1 MSGEEQ
7 NTLTVSYS
15 GRVLAALRRDDN
27 TVRPRLDTR
36 FLYTRSFPGLYP
48 ENPAPVRS
56 GMPRH
61 VGARVKRQQ
70 PASLPSLEVALSKK
84 ISSPRLD
91 NTRVGEDSRLKTS
104 HGNPGK
110 MQREDFLP
118 SWKERRDKLKPTRT
132 TGGQTELEKNPS
144 NDETAEQQDSANP
157 NSTAAKTRE
166 TRYNQLPGL
175 STKIEVTLPTF
186 QPGSGGASSP
196 SVLSPLSPHGKV
208 HLAGPMNKMD
218 KIVEYSTQLKEGVI
232 DYDMYMTKLA
242 LLSLQTQI
250 RDVPRR
256 SASKGPKGE
265 LRISKVNIED
275 AIDHISAGPLVR
287 SDAPVP
293 DNPEPLLYRKLT
305 TTRPTIPHSTRVIV
319 GHTLTRRRG
328 ADRSRYPRAPFPMY
342 DWNLHQA
349 ETLLK
354 RNFGFYNYNNATPA
368 TRKPPSRDVLRPL
381 EKPPVEIRPKT
392 FRLPSFGRI
401 PTASREG
408 SVDPRAALSSRGKL
422 PTPAGSDVF
431 QGHLKNV
438 YASIEK
444 AKGAQEE
451 ENGNETPIPIVLSP
465 ATEDTKPDQDMPGSA
480 GRPDLLQLP
489 SSLAPP
495 LEVSLPTGVTVPAL
509 GLNVPGTPPLAVP
522 GSPPPRSGPKLDP
535 NGDNSLMVVP
545 VPSAGEKTVS
555 FSAKLEVFMPES
567 PDSEAT
573 TDMDFV

>member
-1 MSGEEQ
+1 MSGEDQ
-7 NTLTVSYS
+7 NTLTVYS
-15 GRVLAALRRDDN
+15 GRVLAALQRDTN

-36 FLYTRSFPGLYP
+36 YLYTRSFPGLYP
-48 ENPAPVRS
+48 ETPAPIRS
-56 GMPRH
+56 GMPRQASH
-61 VGARVKRQQ
+61 IGAPRVKRQT
-70 PASLPSLEVALSKK
+70 ALPSLEVALSKK
-84 ISSPRLD
+84 ISPRLD
-91 NTRVGEDSRLKTS
+91 SVSRVGDDGLKTS
-104 HGNPGK
+104 HVSGK
-110 MQREDFLP
+110 MQKDELLP

-132 TGGQTELEKNPS
+132 TGGQTELEKRPGNE
-144 NDETAEQQDSANP
+144 ETAEQDGSHP
-157 NSTAAKTRE
+157 NSTAAKPRE

-293 DNPEPLLYRKLT
+293 DTPEPLLYRKLT

-354 RNFGFYNYNNATPA
+354 RNFGFYNYNSTPA
-368 TRKPPSRDVLRPL
+368 KTKPPSRDILRPL
-381 EKPPVEIRPKT
+381 DKPPLEIRPKT

-444 AKGAQEE
+444 AKGTQD
-451 ENGNETPIPIVLSP
+451 ENGGDTPIPIVLSP
-465 ATEDTKPDQDMPGSA
+465 ATEDTKPELDLPDSAA
-480 GRPDLLQLP
+480 GRPNGNTFLQLP
-489 SSLAPP
+489 SPLALPP
-495 LEVSLPTGVTVPAL
+495 EGPLTTGVTVPTL

-545 VPSAGEKTVS
+545 ISSAGEKTVS
-555 FSAKLEVFMPES
+555 FSAKLEVFMPDS
-567 PDSEAT
+567 PESEAT
-573 TDMDFV
+573 TDMDFI

>member
-1 MSGEEQ
+1 MSGEEH
-7 NTLTVSYS
+7 NTLTVYS
-15 GRVLAALRRDDN
+15 GRVLAALQRDTN

-36 FLYTRSFPGLYP
+36 YLYTRSFPGLYP
-48 ENPAPVRS
+48 ETTAPIRA

-61 VGARVKRQQ
+61 SPHVAGARVKRQSS
-70 PASLPSLEVALSKK
+70 SLPSLEVALG
-84 ISSPRLD
+84 D
-91 NTRVGEDSRLKTS
+91 
-104 HGNPGK
+104 
-110 MQREDFLP
+110 
-118 SWKERRDKLKPTRT
+118 RRDKLKPTRT
-132 TGGQTELEKNPS
+132 TGGQTEPMEKRHGNEEATEQDVS
-144 NDETAEQQDSANP
+144 NANNTTAKP
-157 NSTAAKTRE
+157 RE
-166 TRYNQLPGL
+166 TRYNELPGL
-175 STKIEVTLPTF
+175 STKIEVTLPSF
-186 QPGSGGASSP
+186 QPGSGSASSP

-287 SDAPVP
+287 TDAPVQVS
-293 DNPEPLLYRKLT
+293 PEPLLYRKLT
-305 TTRPTIPHSTRVIV
+305 TTRPTIPHNTRVIV
-319 GHTLTRRRG
+319 GHSLTRRRG

-354 RNFGFYNYNNATPA
+354 RNFGFYNYNSTQAKT
-368 TRKPPSRDVLRPL
+368 KPPSRGVLRPL
-381 EKPPVEIRPKT
+381 DKPPIEIRPKT

-444 AKGAQEE
+444 AKNTQD
-451 ENGNETPIPIVLSP
+451 ENGGETPIPIVLSP
-465 ATEDTKPDQDMPGSA
+465 ATEDTKPEQELPDSG

-489 SSLAPP
+489 SSLALPP
-495 LEVSLPTGVTVPAL
+495 EVPLATGITVPTL
-509 GLNVPGTPPLAVP
+509 GVGYNVPGTPPLAVP
-522 GSPPPRSGPKLDP
+522 GSPPPRSGRKLDP
-535 NGDNSLMVVP
+535 NADNSLMVVP
-545 VPSAGEKTVS
+545 IPNNGEKTVS
-555 FSAKLEVFMPES
+555 FSAKLEVFMPDS
-567 PDSEAT
+567 PDSSEAN
-573 TDMDFV
+573 TDMDFI